1 MQGKCKKTG
10 ADAVAEVT
18 PRRPANKGSSLP
30 ESALP
35 ESLTTEA

>member
-18 PRRPANKGSSLP
+18 PRRPANRTKD
-30 ESALP
+30 
-35 ESLTTEA
+35 EAFGGRRFLKPDA

>member
-18 PRRPANKGSSLP
+18 PRRPANITKPSGL
-30 ESALP
+30 SAP
-35 ESLTTEA
+35 

>member
-18 PRRPANKGSSLP
+18 PRRPANLTRVEPSGV
-30 ESALP
+30 SA
-35 ESLTTEA
+35 S

>member
-18 PRRPANKGSSLP
+18 PRRPANITKSIAFRCQLLKP
-30 ESALP
+30 DP
-35 ESLTTEA
+35 